1 MPDVY
6 IGLGSNLGDRLAYLE
21 QAVAAFSS
29 LGAVRRSSWYETE
42 PVGMVGAG
50 RFLNGV
56 VRLSSVKSARGLL
69 FALMNIE
76 KELGRCQV
84 ERKSSR
90 TIDLDILLYGSEV
103 INEPDLEIPHPR
115 MHLRAFVLIPL
126 CELAPH
132 LVHPRL
138 KRTMRELLA
147 GLDISG
153 VVAYH
158 SAE

>member
-1 MPDVY
+1 MPEVY
-6 IGLGSNLGDRLAYLE
+6 IGLGSNLGDRLFYLE
-21 QAVAAFSS
+21 QAVAALSS

-50 RFLNGV
+50 KFLNGV
-56 VRLSSVKSARGLL
+56 VRLYSVKSARGLL
-69 FALMNIE
+69 VTLMTIE
-76 KELGRCQV
+76 EELGRDRV
-84 ERKSSR
+84 ERNSSR
-90 TIDLDILLYGSEV
+90 TIDLDILLYGTEV
-103 INEPDLEIPHPR
+103 INESDLEIPHPR
-115 MHLRAFVLIPL
+115 MHLRAFVLMPL
-126 CELAPH
+126 CELAPD

-147 GLDISG
+147 GLDTSG